1 MANRSVK
8 AFKSNSEGKKEPI
21 EFEIDGETFK
31 AKPKVSGITLME
43 LVRDAGEGGSAS
55 VGAILRY
62 LRKAMPKDEYERFE
76 EFVEENDVDIEMI
89 NDIISYLIEVQTDRP
104 TK

>member
-8 AFKSNSEGKKEPI
+8 TFKSNSGGKKEPI
-21 EFEIDGETFK
+21 EFEIDGETFQ

-62 LRKAMPKDEYERFE
+62 LRKAMPKAEYERFE
-76 EFVEENDVDIEMI
+76 EYVEENDVDIEMI
-89 NDIISYLIEVQTDRP
+89 NDIISFLIEEQTDRP
-104 TK
+104 TQ